1 MQKAVNIMNKV
12 AMILSII
19 SIIVHALPCLILVGI
34 PGLII
39 SILSLKQLKN
49 GKPTIVMGVLNFFF
63 TPAANVILGLPVV
76 TICMIVSA
84 ILTKKLNAQ
93 AGEEEYYDEAEELVE
108 E

>member
-19 SIIVHALPCLILVGI
+19 SIILHALAAITIVAI

-39 SILSLKQLKN
+39 SILSVKQLKN
-49 GKPTIVMGVLNFFF
+49 GKPTIVMGVLNVFF
-63 TPAANVILGLPVV
+63 TYGANVVLGLPVV
-76 TICMIVSA
+76 PVCMIVAA
-84 ILTKKLNAQ
+84 ILNKKLNAQ
-93 AGEEEYYDEAEELVE
+93 ASEEYYDEVEELVE